1 MAADLDTLCDD
12 LLAEGADLMALVEPL
27 DAEAWLTPTP
37 AAGWSIRDQV
47 THLARFDDLARL
59 AITDP
64 DRFRAELPDLA
75 EAEGMVDRAAE
86 ADRAVSGPDALVWL
100 RTSRQALTDAAR
112 ASDPRLRVPWY
123 GPDMTV
129 VSSITARLMETWA
142 HGQDVADALGVERVA
157 TDRLRH
163 VAFICARTVPNSYVA
178 RGCRCPTSR
187 CGSSSWGPAAT
198 PGSSGPKAPPTW
210 CGDPRSTSAWSPP
223 SAATAT
229 TPRWWPSGPSPT
241 SGSRSRRPSPDHPGP
256 AGHRRPPPETGL
268 RRPPPHR

>member
-12 LLAEGADLMALVEPL
+12 LLAEGAELVTLVEPL
-27 DAEAWLTPTP
+27 DAETWLTPTP
-37 AAGWSIRDQV
+37 AAGWSIRDQI

-59 AITDP
+59 AVTDP

-75 EAEGMVDRAAE
+75 EAEGMVDKAVE
-86 ADRAVSGPDALVWL
+86 ADRTVAGPDALVWL
-100 RTSRQALTDAAR
+100 WRSRRALTDAAR

-142 HGQDVADALGVERVA
+142 HGQDVADALGVDRVA

-178 RGCRCPTSR
+178 RGLPVPEEPVRLELVGPNGDAWEFGPEGAANVVR
-187 CGSSSWGPAAT
+187 GPALDFCLVAT
-198 PGSSGPKAPPTW
+198 QRRHRDDTALVAIGPVADEWLSIAQAFAGPPGPGRAP
-210 CGDPRSTSAWSPP
+210 STSA
-223 SAATAT
+223 
-229 TPRWWPSGPSPT
+229 
-241 SGSRSRRPSPDHPGP
+241 
-256 AGHRRPPPETGL
+256 
-268 RRPPPHR
+268 